1 MRPSSATFALPLLL
15 AVVVVV
21 VAGALTDRK
30 HPRELRDP
38 SEVAQLLVP
47 PTSLDLGTVWEAE
60 EFAWT
65 VSVENREEVPLEVQ
79 SVRATCSCLSVE
91 PQSFVLEPGGRRDL
105 RLNLDLISKTSQTG
119 EVSVQ
124 FTLLLN
130 AESSWGRQ
138 HGPEWTVKG
147 KVRRAL
153 ALAPSTYLGRFSE
166 LSQPLPALFIPLEIL
181 APVGSVAA
189 VCNRPGFTASVDLP
203 PAEGKAMLR
212 LAPPPD
218 LPVGPFEGTVTLKPV
233 LKTGEPLPE
242 RHIRYSGAVV
252 SDLQAEPTVVQVGGR
267 RLGEAFEETVT
278 VRSLTG
284 RPVVTVKAE
293 AEGEGPSVEAVG
305 DRQFR
310 VRQVVCGSGAQTNRV
325 RFTAEVNG
333 RKTAAMLPVSYTGVR
348 PN

>member
-1 MRPSSATFALPLLL
+1 MRPLLYPCVLPVLLVT
-15 AVVVVV
+15 VVVVV
-21 VAGALTDRK
+21 SGEIRDRRQ
-30 HPRELRDP
+30 PWEERG
-38 SEVAQLLVP
+38 SIEVAQLLVP

-65 VSVENREEVPLEVQ
+65 VPVENREEVPLDVR

-105 RLNLDLISKTSQTG
+105 RLNIDLVSKASPTG
-119 EVSVQ
+119 EMSVQ

-138 HGPEWTVKG
+138 RGPEWTVKG

-153 ALAPSTYLGRFSE
+153 ALPPPTYLGRFSE
-166 LSQPLPALFIPLEIL
+166 LSQPLPAWSIPVEVL
-181 APVGSVAA
+181 APLGSVAA
-189 VCNRPGFTASVDLP
+189 GCNRPGFSASIDVP

-242 RHIRYSGAVV
+242 RHIRYSGVV
-252 SDLQAEPTVVQVGGR
+252 ASDLQAEPTVVQVGGR
-267 RLGEAFEETVT
+267 RLGERFEEVVT

-284 RPVVTVKAE
+284 RPVATVKAE
-293 AEGEGPSVEAVG
+293 AEGEGLSVEAVG

-310 VRQVVCGSGAQTNRV
+310 VRQVGCGSGSQTNRV
-325 RFTAEVNG
+325 RFTAELDG
-333 RKTAAMLPVSYTGVR
+333 RKVKAELPVSYTGVDTK
-348 PN
+348 